1 MRTFYSGQANNLP
14 NKPTDLLNYYAG
26 LSQNWSQANLDIGS
40 AMINDEHKKLLQ
52 EYFFN
57 ESSFTI
63 NTVANQQFYPLP
75 YNYSKLKTGTITNGN
90 LTWTPTEILSRR
102 AWDLLNTQKNYAG
115 NIPNNYYI
123 WGNKIGFWPIPSS
136 ATEVITFNYQI
147 RVPDLTFT
155 DYITGTVSAT
165 NTGGVTGT
173 TNLFGGSTLY
183 TTASGV
189 ATSGGNGTGCTVDIT
204 CTAGVITSIVVNAAG
219 TGYQVGDTLTITGG
233 DGTANFMVVAIS
245 QSQTITGA
253 GGTAW
258 VATFLASAGNVQ
270 NLNLWIRITAPLGD
284 NNWYQIKSID
294 SASTLTL
301 VNPYQGETCTGASYV
316 IGQMPLLLEDF
327 HDIPVYK
334 PLVIYF
340 STIQPNE
347 AKASEARNLYK
358 EGIARLNVYC
368 GQKSLNVNLNRP
380 RQLQNPN
387 LFSGSY
393 GALP

>member
-14 NKPTDLLNYYAG
+14 NKPTDLLNYYCA
-26 LSQNWSQANLDIGS
+26 LTQNWSQANLDIGAS
-40 AMINDEHKKLLQ
+40 MINDEHKKLLQ

-57 ESSFTI
+57 ERSFTI
-63 NTVANQQFYPLP
+63 NTVSGKQFYPLP

-90 LTWTPTEILSRR
+90 LVWTPKEVLSRR
-102 AWDLLNTQKNYAG
+102 EWDYINTQKNYGG
-115 NIPNNYYI
+115 NIPDRYYI
-123 WGNKIGFWPIPSS
+123 WNNQLGFWPIPSS
-136 ATEVITFNYQI
+136 ATEIITFNYQI

-173 TNLFGGSTLY
+173 TNLFGGSASY
-183 TTASGV
+183 TTTVGV
-189 ATSGGNGTGCTVDIT
+189 ATTGGTGTGCTVDTT

-219 TGYQVGDTLTITGG
+219 TGYLIGDTLTISGG
-233 DGTANFMVVAIS
+233 DGTANFQVVSIS
-245 QSQTITGA
+245 QSQTITGS
-253 GGTAW
+253 GSSW
-258 VATFLASAGNVQ
+258 LATYLASAGNVM

-284 NNWYQIKSID
+284 NNWYQIKSIE
-294 SASTLTL
+294 SATSLTL

-334 PLVIYF
+334 PEVIYY

-347 AKASEARNLYK
+347 AKASQAKNLYK
-358 EGIARLNVYC
+358 EGIARLDKYC
-368 GQKSLNVNLNRP
+368 GTKALNVNLNP
-380 RQLQNPN
+380 VGTMKNPN
-387 LFSGSY
+387 LYGQSY

>member
-1 MRTFYSGQANNLP
+1 
-14 NKPTDLLNYYAG
+14 
-26 LSQNWSQANLDIGS
+26 
-40 AMINDEHKKLLQ
+40 MINDEHRKLLQ

-63 NTVANQQFYPLP
+63 NTVANQQFYLLP

-102 AWDLLNTQKNYAG
+102 AWDLLNTQKNYVG

-147 RVPDLTFT
+147 RVPDLTIT
-155 DYITGTVSAT
+155 DYSTGTVAAS
-165 NTGGVTGT
+165 NTGGVTST
-173 TNLFGGSTLY
+173 TNLFGGSATY
-183 TTASGV
+183 TTAIGV
-189 ATSGGNGTGCTVDIT
+189 ATTGGNGSGCTVDIT
-204 CTAGVITSIVVNAAG
+204 AVAGVITAIVVNAAG
-219 TGYQVGDTLTITGG
+219 TGYLIGDTLTIAGG

-245 QSQTITGA
+245 QSSVITGTT
-253 GGTAW
+253 TAW
-258 VATFLASAGNVQ
+258 LTTPNFISTAGSVL
-270 NLNLWIRITAPLGD
+270 NLNLWIRIIAPQGD
-284 NNWYQIKSID
+284 NNWYKISSID
-294 SASTLTL
+294 SATQLTL
-301 VNPYQGETCTGASYV
+301 LNPYQGATCTGASYV

-358 EGIARLNVYC
+358 EGIERLDKYC
-368 GQKSLNVNLNRP
+368 GSKSLNVNLNRP
-380 RQLQNPN
+380 RQMQNPN
-387 LFSGSY
+387 LYQGNF

>member
-1 MRTFYSGQANNLP
+1 MARTFYSGTGG
-14 NKPTDLLNYYAG
+14 KPTDLLNYATK
-26 LSQNWSQANLDIGS
+26 LSLNESQSNRDLFS
-40 AMINDEHKKLLQ
+40 TMIQDEHRKILQ

-63 NTVANQQFYPLP
+63 NTVAGQQFYPLP

-136 ATEVITFNYQI
+136 TTEVITFNYQI
-147 RVPDLTFT
+147 RVPDLTMT
-155 DYITGTVSAT
+155 DYTAGTVAAT
-165 NTGGVTGT
+165 NTGGVTAT
-173 TNLFGGSTLY
+173 TNLFGGSTSY
-183 TTASGV
+183 TTATGV
-189 ATSGGNGTGCTVDIT
+189 ATTGGNGSGCTVDIT
-204 CTAGVITSIVVNAAG
+204 AVSGVITAVVVNAAG
-219 TGYQVGDTLTITGG
+219 SGYQVGDTLTISGG

-245 QSQTITGA
+245 QSSVITGLT
-253 GGTAW
+253 TAW
-258 VATFLASAGNVQ
+258 LTTANFISTAGSVL
-270 NLNLWIRITAPLGD
+270 NLNLWIRITAPQGD
-284 NNWYQIKSID
+284 NNWYKISSID
-294 SASTLTL
+294 SDTQLTL
-301 VNPYQGETCTGASYV
+301 VNPYQGATCTGANYV

-347 AKASEARNLYK
+347 AKASEARNWYK
-358 EGIARLNVYC
+358 EGIARLDKYC
-368 GQKSLNVNLNRP
+368 GTKTLNINLSRP
-380 RQLQNPN
+380 RTMQNPN
-387 LFSGSY
+387 LY
-393 GALP
+393 GQSFG

>member
-1 MRTFYSGQANNLP
+1 MRSFYSGQNG
-14 NKPTDLLNYYAG
+14 KPTDLLNYYLA
-26 LSQNWSQANLDIGS
+26 LSQNSSQANIDFGS
-40 AMINDEHKKLLQ
+40 SMIQDEHKKILE

-63 NTVANQQFYPLP
+63 NTVAGQQFYPLP

-147 RVPDLTFT
+147 RVPDLTLT
-155 DYITGTVSAT
+155 DYSTGTVAAT
-165 NTGGVTGT
+165 NTGGVTAT
-173 TNLFGGSTLY
+173 TNLFGGSTSY
-183 TTASGV
+183 TTATGV
-189 ATSGGNGTGCTVDIT
+189 ATTGGNGTGCTVDT
-204 CTAGVITSIVVNAAG
+204 TVVNGVITAIVVNSVG
-219 TGYQVGDTLTITGG
+219 SGYQIGDTLTIAGG
-233 DGTANFMVVAIS
+233 DGTANFMVIAIS
-245 QSQTITGA
+245 QSSVITGTT
-253 GGTAW
+253 TAW
-258 VATFLASAGNVQ
+258 LTTPNFISTAGSVL
-270 NLNLWIRITAPLGD
+270 NLNLWIRITAPQGD
-284 NNWYQIKSID
+284 NNWYKISSID
-294 SASTLTL
+294 SATQLTL
-301 VNPYQGETCTGASYV
+301 VNPYQGATCTGANYV

-347 AKASEARNLYK
+347 AKASEARNWYK
-358 EGIARLNVYC
+358 EGIAISIDQDKCKTLIFIRETSEEPLNY
-368 GQKSLNVNLNRP
+368 
-380 RQLQNPN
+380 
-387 LFSGSY
+387 Y
-393 GALP
+393 

>member
-1 MRTFYSGQANNLP
+1 MRTFYSGVGG
-14 NKPTDLLNYYAG
+14 KPTDLLNYATK
-26 LSQNWSQANLDIGS
+26 LALNESQSNRDLFST
-40 AMINDEHKKLLQ
+40 MINDEHKKLLQ

-63 NTVANQQFYPLP
+63 NTVAGQQFYPLP

-155 DYITGTVSAT
+155 DYTTGTVSAT
-165 NTGGVTGT
+165 NTGGVTST
-173 TNLFGGSTLY
+173 TNLFGGSTTY
-183 TTASGV
+183 TTATGV
-189 ATSGGNGTGCTVDIT
+189 ATTGGNGTGCTVNT
-204 CTAGVITSIVVNAAG
+204 TAVNGVITAITINAAG
-219 TGYQVGDTLTITGG
+219 SGYQVGDTLTITGG
-233 DGTANFMVVAIS
+233 DGTANFMVVSIS
-245 QSQTITGA
+245 QSSVITGLT
-253 GGTAW
+253 TAW
-258 VATFLASAGNVQ
+258 LTTPNFISTAGSVL
-270 NLNLWIRITAPLGD
+270 NLNLWIRITAPQGD
-284 NNWYQIKSID
+284 NNWYKISSID
-294 SASTLTL
+294 SATQLTL
-301 VNPYQGETCTGASYV
+301 VNPYQGATCTGANYV

-347 AKASEARNLYK
+347 AKASEARNWYK
-358 EGIARLNVYC
+358 EGIARMNSYV
-368 GQKSLNVNLNRP
+368 GTKSLNVNLNPP
-380 RQLQNPN
+380 RQMRNPN
-387 LFSGSY
+387 LFQGSF
-393 GALP
+393 G

>member
-1 MRTFYSGQANNLP
+1 MARTFYSGTNG
-14 NKPTDLLNYYAG
+14 KPTDLLNYYLG
-26 LSQNWSQANLDIGS
+26 LTQNTNQSNIDIGS
-40 AMINDEHKKLLQ
+40 SMINDEHKKLLQ

-63 NTVANQQFYPLP
+63 NTVAGQQFYPLP

-123 WGNKIGFWPIPSS
+123 WANQIGFWPIPSS
-136 ATEVITFNYQI
+136 ATEVITFNYQK

-173 TNLFGGSTLY
+173 TNLFGGSASY
-183 TTASGV
+183 TTTTNV
-189 ATSGGNGTGCTVDIT
+189 ATTGGTGTGCTVDIT
-204 CTAGVITSIVVNAAG
+204 AVAGVITAIVVNAAG
-219 TGYQVGDTLTITGG
+219 ASYLIGDVLTISGG
-233 DGTANFMVVAIS
+233 DGTANFTVISIS
-245 QSQTITGA
+245 QSSTITGS
-253 GGTAW
+253 GTSW
-258 VATFLASAGNVQ
+258 LATYNTTAGNVL

-284 NNWYQIKSID
+284 NEWYQIQSIQ
-294 SASTLTL
+294 SATSLTL
-301 VNPYQGETCTGASYV
+301 VNPYQGETCTGANYV

-334 PLVIYF
+334 PALIYF

-358 EGIARLNVYC
+358 EGIERLNVYC
-368 GQKSLNVNLNRP
+368 GQKSLNVNLNPP
-380 RQLQNPN
+380 RQMRNPN
-387 LFSGSY
+387 LFQGNF
-393 GALP
+393 GQPG

>member
-1 MRTFYSGQANNLP
+1 MRTFYSGVGG
-14 NKPTDLLNYYAG
+14 KPTDLLNYATK
-26 LSQNWSQANLDIGS
+26 LSLNESQANRDLFS
-40 AMINDEHKKLLQ
+40 TMINDEHKKLLQ

-63 NTVANQQFYPLP
+63 NTVAGQQFYPLP

-102 AWDLLNTQKNYAG
+102 QWDLLNTQKNYAG

-147 RVPDLTFT
+147 RVPDLTLT
-155 DYITGTVSAT
+155 DYTTGTVAAT
-165 NTGGVTGT
+165 NTGGVTAT
-173 TNLFGGSTLY
+173 TNLFGGSTSY
-183 TTASGV
+183 TTATGV
-189 ATSGGNGTGCTVDIT
+189 ATTGGNGTGCTVDT
-204 CTAGVITSIVVNAAG
+204 TAVSGVVTAIVINSAG
-219 TGYQVGDTLTITGG
+219 SGYQVGDTLTISGG

-245 QSQTITGA
+245 QSSVITGTT
-253 GGTAW
+253 TAW
-258 VATFLASAGNVQ
+258 LTTPNFISTAGSVL
-270 NLNLWIRITAPLGD
+270 NLNLWIRITAPQGD
-284 NNWYQIKSID
+284 NNWYKISSID
-294 SASTLTL
+294 SATQLTL
-301 VNPYQGETCTGASYV
+301 VNPYQGATCTGANYV

-347 AKASEARNLYK
+347 AKASEARNWYK
-358 EGIARLNVYC
+358 EGIARLDKYC
-368 GQKSLNVNLNRP
+368 GTKSLSVNLNPP
-380 RQLQNPN
+380 RQMRNPN
-387 LFSGSY
+387 LFQGNF
-393 GALP
+393 GQ